1 MGRSIVPRKNACGP
15 AKRCRPIQ
23 SANDPAEDEASVDKS
38 EAAGATDDI
47 LIEKQMMKK
56 RKGKKEG
63 KEASFKVVSAARD
76 SVYGGGPLNEVQKF
90 ENTVVSILALLFL
103 LILSEGIF
111 LGASGFLSESADQFA
126 TDVVYPL
133 FSPTLGVFLAGS
145 TFYGLWK
152 TRSAPEDSK

>member
-1 MGRSIVPRKNACGP
+1 MPRKIADGP
-15 AKRCRPIQ
+15 RRRCRPVQ
-23 SANDPAEDEASVDKS
+23 SANDPAEDEVAAVS
-38 EAAGATDDI
+38 ESGTDAGVGDDI

-56 RKGKKEG
+56 RRGKKES
-63 KEASFKVVSAARD
+63 KEAPFKVVSAARD
-76 SVYGGGPLNEVQKF
+76 SVYGGGPLNEVQRF

-103 LILSEGIF
+103 LILAEGIF

-133 FSPTLGVFLAGS
+133 FSPTLGVFLAVS
-145 TFYGLWK
+145 TLYGLWK

>member
-1 MGRSIVPRKNACGP
+1 MTRKIAGGLGR
-15 AKRCRPIQ
+15 RCRPVQ
-23 SANDPAEDEASVDKS
+23 STSDPAEDEVAAASES
-38 EAAGATDDI
+38 GTAGVGDDI

-56 RKGKKEG
+56 RKGKKES
-63 KEASFKVVSAARD
+63 KEASFKVVSATRD

-90 ENTVVSILALLFL
+90 ENTIVSILALLFL
-103 LILSEGIF
+103 LILAEGIF

-133 FSPTLGVFLAGS
+133 FSPTLGVFLAVS
-145 TFYGLWK
+145 TLYGLWK

>member
-1 MGRSIVPRKNACGP
+1 
-15 AKRCRPIQ
+15 
-23 SANDPAEDEASVDKS
+23 
-38 EAAGATDDI
+38 

-56 RKGKKEG
+56 RKGKKES

-103 LILSEGIF
+103 LILVEGIF

-126 TDVVYPL
+126 TDVMYPL